1 MYLGEQG
8 RNYRFNK
15 VEKED
20 IRDLRFIRQR
30 NGNGEKS
37 PNDIC
42 L

>member
-20 IRDLRFIRQR
+20 IRFIRQR